1 LSDRAQTQ
9 TFRSLAKLRIP
20 AAAREPAI
28 IIPGVILGIMVLIA
42 ILAPW
47 LGTIDPTLLDPT
59 QRNKLPGFV
68 GQITLPDGTRQAYTF
83 SMGTDA
89 LGRDIYSRVIYGTR
103 VSLVIG
109 ALVAVLATAFGLAI
123 GVVAGYVR
131 WSDGLI
137 MRFMDGLMAI
147 PPILLAIALVS
158 LSRAGV
164 AAVVV
169 AISIPEIPR
178 VVRLVR
184 AIVLSIREEPYV
196 EAAVTSGTP
205 TPVLLF
211 RHVLPNCIAPLIVQ
225 ATFVA
230 ASAILVESI
239 LSFLGVGIPPEVP
252 SWGNIMSAG
261 RQYFRIFP
269 HNMLYPGIC
278 IAITVLCVNVLGD
291 ALRDR
296 LDPKLRKRV

>member
-1 LSDRAQTQ
+1 
-9 TFRSLAKLRIP
+9 
-20 AAAREPAI
+20 
-28 IIPGVILGIMVLIA
+28 M
-42 ILAPW
+42 
-47 LGTIDPTLLDPT
+47 
-59 QRNKLPGFV
+59 
-68 GQITLPDGTRQAYTF
+68 
-83 SMGTDA
+83 
-89 LGRDIYSRVIYGTR
+89 
-103 VSLVIG
+103 
-109 ALVAVLATAFGLAI
+109 
-123 GVVAGYVR
+123 
-131 WSDGLI
+131 
-137 MRFMDGLMAI
+137 
-147 PPILLAIALVS
+147 
-158 LSRAGV
+158 
-164 AAVVV
+164 
-169 AISIPEIPR
+169 
-178 VVRLVR
+178 RLVR

-196 EAAVTSGTP
+196 EAAVTAGTP
-205 TPVLLF
+205 TPILLF

-278 IAITVLCVNVLGD
+278 IAVTVLCVNVFGD

>member
-9 TFRSLAKLRIP
+9 TFRALAKLRIP
-20 AAAREPAI
+20 AVAKEPAI
-28 IIPGVILGIMVLIA
+28 VIPGVILGIMVLIA

-47 LGTIDPTLLDPT
+47 LGTIDPALLDPT
-59 QRNKLPGFV
+59 QRNKLPGYV
-68 GQITLPDGTRQAYTF
+68 GQIVLSNGDRAPFTF
-83 SMGTDA
+83 HMGTDN
-89 LGRDIYSRVIYGTR
+89 LGRDIYSRVVYGTR

-109 ALVAVLATAFGLAI
+109 ALVAIVATVFGLAI
-123 GVVAGYVR
+123 GMVAGYVR

-158 LSRAGV
+158 LSRAGIT
-164 AAVVV
+164 AVII
-169 AISIPEIPR
+169 AIAIPEIPR

-196 EAAVTSGTP
+196 EAAVTAGTP
-205 TPVLLF
+205 TPILLF
-211 RHVLPNCIAPLIVQ
+211 RHVLPNCVAPLIVQ

-269 HNMLYPGIC
+269 HNMLYPGVC
-278 IAITVLCVNVLGD
+278 IAVTVLCVNVLGD

>member
-1 LSDRAQTQ
+1 MTDAAQPVQAEAAKPRGKSFLS
-9 TFRSLAKLRIP
+9 
-20 AAAREPAI
+20 EPAI
-28 IIPGVILGIMVLIA
+28 VLPGVILFVLVFVAIA
-42 ILAPW
+42 APW

-68 GQITLPDGTRQAYTF
+68 GSLRLDDGSQVPFTF
-83 SMGTDA
+83 HMGTDN
-89 LGRDIYSRVIYGTR
+89 LGRDVYSRVVYGAR
-103 VSLVIG
+103 ISLIIG
-109 ALVAVLATAFGLAI
+109 ALVAFVSTVLGLAI
-123 GVVAGYVR
+123 GMVAGYVR

-137 MRFMDGLMAI
+137 MRVMDGLMAI

-158 LSRAGV
+158 LSRAGLT
-164 AAVVV
+164 AVII
-169 AISIPEIPR
+169 AIAIPEVPR

-184 AIVLSIREEPYV
+184 SIVLSIREEPYV
-196 EAAVTSGTP
+196 EAAVTAGTP
-205 TPVLLF
+205 TPTLLF

-269 HNMLYPGIC
+269 HNILYPGIC
-278 IAITVLCVNVLGD
+278 IAVTVLCVNILGD